1 MKILFLDIDG
11 VLNSQQ
17 YLQEGGYC
25 GLILDP
31 SGMRLLKKII
41 KDTGARIV
49 LTSSWREHWEDPIG
63 TYLRGEFGKYG
74 MEIFDRTPILRSSR
88 EEEIRMW
95 LASYEDIENF
105 VVLDDRMLYAGFLK
119 GHMIKTR
126 GYRRGLDEYD
136 AAGAIAILKGE
147 LKL

>member
-17 YLQEGGYC
+17 FLQEGGYC

-31 SGMRLLKKII
+31 SRMILLKEILDATNAK
-41 KDTGARIV
+41 IV

-63 TYLRGEFGKYG
+63 TYLRKEFGKYD
-74 MEIFDRTPILRSSR
+74 MEIYDRTPILRLSR
-88 EEEIRMW
+88 EVEIRTW
-95 LASYEDIENF
+95 LASQEDIETF

-136 AAGAIAILKGE
+136 VSGAIAILKGE
-147 LKL
+147 LKP